1 MRIEVFSLK
10 IIKKCGFINSYFMK
24 ALYFLI
30 FLCYNKLV
38 TESSIME
45 GKMEVTDVRVR
56 LVASDSRLRG
66 VVTVTFDDC
75 FVVHDIRVIE
85 GDNGIFVAM
94 PSKKMSNGGYRDIA
108 HPIRQEIRV
117 VIEEAIVKAYNE
129 ALQSQTPE
137 ETGD

>member
-1 MRIEVFSLK
+1 MYYVK
-10 IIKKCGFINSYFMK
+10 IRVLETDFIMK
-24 ALYFLI
+24 ALYIINFV
-30 FLCYNKLV
+30 CYNSLV
-38 TESSIME
+38 TENSITE

-117 VIEEAIVKAYNE
+117 VIEEAIVKAYQE
-129 ALQSQTPE
+129 ALQTQTPE
-137 ETGD
+137 PQGD